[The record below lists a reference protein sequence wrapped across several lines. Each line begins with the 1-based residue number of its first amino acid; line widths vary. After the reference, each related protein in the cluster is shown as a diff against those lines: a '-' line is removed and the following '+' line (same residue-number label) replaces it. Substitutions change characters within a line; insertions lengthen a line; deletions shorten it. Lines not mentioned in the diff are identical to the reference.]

1 MYRIGLMH
9 TDILTVIV
17 GTIESIGP
25 ITLEEINDN
34 NYWIQRGFLVVNYI
48 DISLFSLMDEKNYLL
63 EINMWIKQST
73 AYGDQQIK

>member
-25 ITLEEINDN
+25 ITLEEIHDN
-34 NYWIQRGFLVVNYI
+34 NYWIQKGFLVVNHVSIFIYI
-48 DISLFSLMDEKNYLL
+48 WQKYLL
-63 EINMWIKQST
+63 EINMWIKQSI

>member
-25 ITLEEINDN
+25 ITLEDINDN
-34 NYWIQRGFLVVNYI
+34 HYWIQKGFFVLNHGM
-48 DISLFSLMDEKNYLL
+48 SPFSLIDDK
-63 EINMWIKQST
+63 ITFWR
-73 AYGDQQIK
+73 